1 MSNPLTKFIVKPISQ
16 FFTKLGQSGT
26 KKVGEKVAV
35 EGLEDLGK
43 IGGKSA
49 GKEAAAK
56 AATEGGKKA
65 GAKVT
70 EQTAKE
76 VAEETTKAASKKAAT
91 EGGKKAT
98 VEATEKGTE
107 KIVQEEGRK
116 IALQS
121 GKSGWATFGNLAMKG
136 SKGVAKGAFN
146 GAKFIS
152 QHPMLSL
159 KMGATGYA
167 AWQLGENKK
176 PVFDSL
182 REFSGM
188 VVGALFGEERKRI
201 WMNTGKDFISRIKN
215 VGNNIR
221 EWSDDVVDATKE
233 SVGKIKDASGE
244 VVGNFHGSA
253 SGMSDGNSVSTLGN
267 FLGHVTSGH
276 ISGLSVVGMLLSA
289 YMLFGRTG
297 ILGKVGGLLLG
308 MLALSSSLSPSVSQS
323 QPLQQSPSQDVSRGM
338 HV

>member
-16 FFTKLGQSGT
+16 FFTKLGIGGT
-26 KKVGEKVAV
+26 KKVGEKIAE
-35 EGLEDLGK
+35 EGLENLGK
-43 IGGKSA
+43 IGGKAA
-49 GKEAAAK
+49 GNKVGTK
-56 AATEGGKKA
+56 A
-65 GAKVT
+65 T
-70 EQTAKE
+70 EQTVKE
-76 VAEETTKAASKKAAT
+76 VAEETTKVAGKKATT

-188 VVGALFGEERKRI
+188 VVGAFFGEERKRI

-267 FLGHVTSGH
+267 FLGHVTSGN
-276 ISGLSVVGMLLSA
+276 INGLSVVGLLLSA

-297 ILGKVGGLLLG
+297 ILGKVGGLLMG
-308 MLALSSSLSPSVSQS
+308 MLALSSSLSPSVSDSQS
-323 QPLQQSPSQDVSRGM
+323 LQQNPSQDVSRGM
-338 HV
+338 HI

>member
-16 FFTKLGQSGT
+16 FFTKLGIGGT
-26 KKVGEKVAV
+26 KKVGEKIAE
-35 EGLEDLGK
+35 EGLENLGK
-43 IGGKSA
+43 IGGKAA
-49 GKEAAAK
+49 GNKVGTK
-56 AATEGGKKA
+56 A
-65 GAKVT
+65 T
-70 EQTAKE
+70 EQTVKE
-76 VAEETTKAASKKAAT
+76 VAEETTKVAGKKATT

-136 SKGVAKGAFN
+136 SKGVAKGAFK
-146 GAKFIS
+146 GAEYIS
-152 QHPMLSL
+152 MHPIKSV
-159 KMGATGYA
+159 KIGGTAFAG
-167 AWQLGENKK
+167 WQLAVNNK
-176 PVFDSL
+176 PIFDSV
-182 REFSGM
+182 REYGGI
-188 VVGALFGEERKRI
+188 VIEKLFGEDRKQTWLRSGEEAVNFVK
-201 WMNTGKDFISRIKN
+201 NT
-215 VGNNIR
+215 GNNIR
-221 EWSDDVVDATKE
+221 SVGNDAADAVRE
-233 SVGKIKDASGE
+233 LAGKIKDAGGE
-244 VVGNFHGSA
+244 VVGNLRGST
-253 SGMSDGNSVSTLGN
+253 SGMTDGNSVSAIGN

-276 ISGLSVVGMLLSA
+276 ISGLSVIGMLLSA